1 MMLSR
6 QILRPA
12 AQGVSR
18 SALFS
23 STTQVLNKVPSPAMD
38 TPENKPDSISSGND
52 KPKDLNL
59 DNQSPKDNVSNDEL
73 KAQAEHARTDKV
85 KNDGIYKRTGQ

>member
-12 AQGVSR
+12 AQGVAR
-18 SALFS
+18 SAWFS
-23 STTQVLNKVPSPAMD
+23 SSSRASNKVPTPIME
-38 TPENKPDSISSGND
+38 TPEKKPESVSSGND

-59 DNQSPKDNVSNDEL
+59 DNQSPKDNISDDEL
-73 KAQAEHARTDKV
+73 KAQADHAKNDKT